1 LLLWLIEAEVF
12 QLPQLHKHFNVVA
25 HFIMNILVT
34 ILLGLTLTACGTKET
49 TNALPNAKA
58 GKYNHLAVDQQ
69 LKGNIDSALYFIDK
83 AIEVDS
89 AIYLYHVQR
98 MTFLWG
104 LNRNEEALVTA
115 KKISRLLNYN
125 NVSFEGNAYERL
137 GDIDKARELYK
148 QTVDSWPTKD
158 LDDYNS
164 RTEYSQLVTIV
175 YGKEKGLGE
184 LNKIDESKL
193 PEGQDKVIEYIRQSI
208 KTYNGK
214 GYFDFKYPERSSD

>member
-1 LLLWLIEAEVF
+1 MIELFLKENLNV
-12 QLPQLHKHFNVVA
+12 NYTGVVA
-25 HFIMNILVT
+25 HFIMKIQLT

-49 TNALPNAKA
+49 SKVPPKPEAV
-58 GKYNHLAVDQQ
+58 KYNHLAVDQQ
-69 LKGNIDSALYFIDK
+69 QKGNADSALYFIDL
-83 AIEVDS
+83 AIQVDS
-89 AIYLYHVQR
+89 SAYLYYVQR
-98 MTFLWG
+98 LSFLWS
-104 LNRNEEALVTA
+104 LDRNEEALVTA
-115 KKISRLLNYN
+115 KKISRLRNYN

-148 QTVDSWPTKD
+148 QTVDSWPTKG

-175 YGKEKGLGE
+175 YGKEKGLEE